1 MSKEASLLPVSRRT
15 FLTGTAAAGAAL
27 CATPALLSAAA
38 KGANERLS
46 LALIGVGVRGSYHLN
61 GLKLLAERENVEI
74 TAVCDV
80 WRVNCEK
87 AAARVK
93 KITGKQPRTSSR
105 FADILAMK
113 DVDAVVIATP
123 DYAHGD
129 ILCAA
134 LEAGKDVYAEKPMS
148 IELEPANKALDLARS
163 GGRVVQAG
171 TQRRSDKQFIA
182 AAEIGASGVL
192 GKISRIDAQVAFN
205 GPRWARD
212 YSDCKQADVDWDAF
226 LFNRPQVP
234 FDPKL
239 LRRWQLCKL
248 CSNGLPGLWMSH
260 YSDVVNMITGAK
272 YPTSVMALGGNY
284 VWKECREL
292 GDTIHVLLEYPE
304 GFLFNWG
311 MSLGNAATMQ
321 FTVHGTQGTLD
332 LEKWTLSPAGGANG
346 TKVKLQSIPPEA
358 VPAEQAHTHMANW
371 LQCMRTRQR
380 PNCDIEYGHQHAV
393 ATIMAA
399 NAFVSG
405 RRLRY
410 DAKSRQIVPA

>member
-1 MSKEASLLPVSRRT
+1 MSEEASLSPISRRT
-15 FLTGTAAAGAAL
+15 FVARAAAAGAAL
-27 CATPALLSAAA
+27 CVTPTLLSAAV

-46 LALIGVGVRGSYHLN
+46 IGLIGVGVRGSYHLK
-61 GLKLLAERENVEI
+61 GLKLLAESENVEV

-80 WRVNCEK
+80 WRVNREK
-87 AAARVK
+87 AAAGVK
-93 KITGKQPRTSSR
+93 KTFGKQPRASTR
-105 FADILAMK
+105 FADILALK

-134 LEAGKDVYAEKPMS
+134 LEAGKDVYAEKPMT
-148 IELEPANKALDLARS
+148 IDLDLANKALDLARS

-171 TQRRSDKQFIA
+171 TQRRSDNQFLA
-182 AAEIGASGVL
+182 AAQIGASGVL

-212 YSDCKQADVDWDAF
+212 YHDCKQADVDWEAF

-234 FDPKL
+234 FDPRL
-239 LRRWQLCKL
+239 LRRWQLYKL

-272 YPTSVMALGGNY
+272 YPTSAMALGGNY
-284 VWKECREL
+284 VWKECREH
-292 GDTIHVLLEYPE
+292 GDTIHALLEYPE
-304 GFLFNWG
+304 GFLFSWG

-332 LEKWTLSPAGGANG
+332 LEKWTLSPDGGAKG
-346 TKVKLQSIPPEA
+346 AKVKRQAIPPET

-371 LQCMRTRQR
+371 LQCVRTRER
-380 PNCDIEYGHQHAV
+380 PNADIEYGHQHAV

-399 NAFVSG
+399 NAFTSG

-410 DAKSRQIVPA
+410 DAASRKIVPA